1 MAGLLDLFSG
11 RSSDIYGNGLLTPE
25 QRGGLGNIGLLALAG
40 KLGQLAGPSF
50 SPVPDFGAAL
60 GQAAGAYGASQ
71 EGAGTAALNAILTG
85 QKGRKLEQELDYYK
99 QLGPILQRAAQ
110 GWPGAD
116 GGAGGGEGSGST
128 GGGAAAQP
136 GAGGGGGPGSD
147 PRGMIPH
154 ITAEATRLGIDPA
167 VALQVA
173 RSEGLGSFYGDG
185 GKSGGSFQLYTGGG
199 MGNDFQRDTGL
210 NPLDPK
216 NEKATITYALEQAAQ
231 KGWGAWNGAKKL
243 GITGFTGIGK
253 PGAAP
258 TAAAPAGDGWLPN
271 FTTGRAGLLGGTAD
285 AGDTTAPAGGSLAT
299 RKPSEYLATLPPG
312 INDQTPQQQHLAN
325 LAAGG
330 RGLFP
335 PGTKFNR
342 NGSPISGDLTAT
354 LPGQQSG
361 ANIPPAVARSLGAS
375 RLYGGSGSSAAA
387 SEDIYAGDS
396 EPRGP
401 AGDPGPAGP
410 TAMVSGLLTPGGPL
424 SRGGVPGM
432 PAMPPAAAPS
442 ADPSLQLGPLAPAPA
457 AAAPAAPG
465 PGLLAAPGALP
476 AVPAL
481 PRVNPAFDAYAR
493 QLAVAQGLATGAGL
507 PNALGPLLEAF
518 KSSPGYRAQQIIA
531 EKGAAQPF
539 EQAQTLFNKQIEI
552 AGVGPIEA
560 AKLPYALAQAYFKAE
575 QDIRTAGPIAAAQ
588 NFERIRADNALKG
601 IITTRDADG
610 NIKIAVDPDVV
621 KAVTGATVT
630 APEQAKAEIARETTR
645 IQQAQ
650 QAALDL
656 AKQREQVG
664 SIDPIKARNEVLAG
678 EYKETVSAADAAS
691 KAQVPL
697 TQIENAMPDFRTG
710 QTAQTRLTLA
720 KTWQDFASN
729 IGLPPNSDFAR
740 MIASGEIINK
750 SGTTLGFELAR
761 TLGSHE
767 AQNIV
772 QQAVAANPGLA
783 VSPGGNKELIG
794 LIKQGLQRDIDKR
807 EYFDN
812 HFRQYGSYDRAAT
825 EFNRTNPVEKYV
837 SQILPYTV
845 STPAD
850 AAKLPPGTR
859 FKSPN
864 DPSGLVRTVPE
875 R

>member
-1 MAGLLDLFSG
+1 MAGLLDLLSG

-99 QLGPILQRAAQ
+99 QLGPVLQKLGGQ
-110 GWPGAD
+110 WPGAD
-116 GGAGGGEGSGST
+116 GGAGGGTAATPETGSTGST
-128 GGGAAAQP
+128 GGGAAAP
-136 GAGGGGGPGSD
+136 LGAGGGGGSDAPAIPQSEAVDKARYYARLYGVPEEMFLHQINGENGFKASGTSSAGAQGIAQFMPGTAKQYGVNVANVDSSLDGAARYMRDLYKQTGSWEGALRSYLGAKSD
-147 PRGMIPH
+147 
-154 ITAEATRLGIDPA
+154 ATLAPILASNKPYA
-167 VALQVA
+167 AAFAAA
-173 RSEGLGSFYGDG
+173 R
-185 GKSGGSFQLYTGGG
+185 GGG
-199 MGNDFQRDTGL
+199 
-210 NPLDPK
+210 
-216 NEKATITYALEQAAQ
+216 A
-231 KGWGAWNGAKKL
+231 
-243 GITGFTGIGK
+243 

-258 TAAAPAGDGWLPN
+258 TAAAPVGAG
-271 FTTGRAGLLGGTAD
+271 GLLAP
-285 AGDTTAPAGGSLAT
+285 TAPNPLSDADPIVGIPRPAARPQTAAAPGGEAALVQRYYDETAGTPNPPSYAEWKARLGGSIIDRTQGFGPMLGRPIA
-299 RKPSEYLATLPPG
+299 PS
-312 INDQTPQQQHLAN
+312 
-325 LAAGG
+325 GG
-330 RGLFP
+330 
-335 PGTKFNR
+335 
-342 NGSPISGDLTAT
+342 
-354 LPGQQSG
+354 
-361 ANIPPAVARSLGAS
+361 
-375 RLYGGSGSSAAA
+375 
-387 SEDIYAGDS
+387 
-396 EPRGP
+396 
-401 AGDPGPAGP
+401 
-410 TAMVSGLLTPGGPL
+410 GGPL
-424 SRGGVPGM
+424 AAPPGAGGDPIMSVTSADQAGGGD
-432 PAMPPAAAPS
+432 APAAAAPR
-442 ADPSLQLGPLAPAPA
+442 APLPTMGPTGVELPPMQGPLAAPAPA

-465 PGLLAAPGALP
+465 PGLLSPPGAP
-476 AVPAL
+476 AAAL
-481 PRVNPAFDAYAR
+481 PRVNPAYDALLR
-493 QLAVAQGLATGAGL
+493 NLGLAGALAEGAGL
-507 PNALGPLLEAF
+507 KNVLGPIQQALEA
-518 KSSPGYRAQQIIA
+518 SPAYKGQVKTAEEAASDPFIRGRAEQKAALDRVNQLAQQ
-531 EKGAAQPF
+531 G
-539 EQAQTLFNKQIEI
+539 
-552 AGVGPIEA
+552 
-560 AKLPYALAQAYFKAE
+560 
-575 QDIRTAGPIAAAQ
+575 
-588 NFERIRADNALKG
+588 G
-601 IITTRDADG
+601 IIGANG
-610 NIKIAVDPDVV
+610 QVV
-621 KAVTGATVT
+621 PWQGFQDLLRLN
-630 APEQAKAEIARETTR
+630 EQAKAEGTEPSQQRQKILEFHLDNLKNGKVVDPNTGQTLPARGAIELEQQKAAAIA
-645 IQQAQ
+645 AA
-650 QAALDL
+650 QAAADL

-691 KAQVPL
+691 KAKVPL

-729 IGLPPNSDFAR
+729 IGLPPNSDLAR

-761 TLGSHE
+761 TLGSRE

-807 EYFDN
+807 EFFDN

-825 EFNRTNPVEKYV
+825 EFNRINPVEKYV
-837 SQILPYTV
+837 SQILPYSV
-845 STPAD
+845 ATPAD